1 MMNTVCKDSSN
12 VKSTSTEDEQNQSE
26 DHSQKKKIH
35 HKTEGEETNFTV
47 NNTIR
52 YNRIEST

>member
-1 MMNTVCKDSSN
+1 MINTVFRNGSYL
-12 VKSTSTEDEQNQSE
+12 VLTLTLDEQNQSE

>member
-1 MMNTVCKDSSN
+1 MMNTVFKDSLN

>member
-1 MMNTVCKDSSN
+1 MMNTVFKDSSN

>member
-1 MMNTVCKDSSN
+1 MMNTVFKDSSN

-52 YNRIEST
+52 YNRIESM